1 MLCLNLMQ
9 TSVCI
14 NKFTL
19 RKQPDLKK
27 KSVNERMW
35 KDKRG
40 VRRRMYG
47 GDVSLVF
54 SWIHPENL
62 REQRRGK
69 ESSTSGLFFSR
80 VFSPSRISVCLPS
93 LIKKK
98 KERWLA
104 GREERNGLENLK
116 QTRSRQFHKRKMP
129 FEQRLSLTLSIFC
142 ATTTKSNIA

>member
-19 RKQPDLKK
+19 RKQPDFKK

-98 KERWLA
+98 ERWLA

-116 QTRSRQFHKRKMP
+116 QTRSRQFHKKNAVWTAP
-129 FEQRLSLTLSIFC
+129 LTNLVDLLCYYDKI
-142 ATTTKSNIA
+142 

>member
-19 RKQPDLKK
+19 RKQPDFKK

-98 KERWLA
+98 ERWLA

-116 QTRSRQFHKRKMP
+116 QTRSRQLISQKKNAVWTAP
-129 FEQRLSLTLSIFC
+129 LTNLVDLLCYYDKI
-142 ATTTKSNIA
+142 